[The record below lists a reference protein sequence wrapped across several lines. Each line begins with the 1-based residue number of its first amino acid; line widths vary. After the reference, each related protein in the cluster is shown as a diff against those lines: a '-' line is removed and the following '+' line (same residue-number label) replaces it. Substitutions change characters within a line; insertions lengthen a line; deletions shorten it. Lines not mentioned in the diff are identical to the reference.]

1 MDYNKYHMN
10 IREKLLYGAQFLGI
24 VGILAELFYHKL
36 LLTAVGVILLP
47 LWYRHKRRTLADRRK
62 ERLLLQYKD
71 SLRCVAGAL
80 AAGYSVENAYR
91 EAYQDMKNLH
101 GEDALMCQELQY
113 MIGRVA
119 LNEPIEQLL
128 TDFAY
133 RSGLEE
139 AESFSQ
145 VFAFSK
151 RMGGDQV
158 NIIRRTSDQIS
169 ERILAGQ
176 EIEVLLSAKKL
187 EQKVMNVIPLFILGY
202 VQLTSP
208 DFIAALYGN
217 LAGAAVMTLALLVYG
232 TAIVLAEK
240 IMKIEV

>member
-1 MDYNKYHMN
+1 MNYDEYHMT
-10 IREKLLYGAQFLGI
+10 IRDKIFYGGQFLLMAG
-24 VGILAELFYHKL
+24 VFAELFYHQPL
-36 LLTAVGVILLP
+36 FAIFAVALLP
-47 LWYRHKRRTLADRRK
+47 LWYRYKRRILGDRRK
-62 ERLLLQYKD
+62 EKLLLQYKD

-91 EAYQDMKNLH
+91 EAYQDMKNLY
-101 GEDALMCQELQY
+101 GEDALMCLELQY
-113 MIGRVA
+113 MLSRVA

-128 TDFAY
+128 LDFAH

-139 AESFSQ
+139 VESFSQ
-145 VFAFSK
+145 VFAFAK

-169 ERILAGQ
+169 ERILAKQ
-176 EIEVLLSAKKL
+176 EITVLLSAKKL

-208 DFIAALYGN
+208 EFIAELYGN
-217 LAGAAVMTLALLVYG
+217 LAGGVVMTLALLVYG
-232 TAIVLAEK
+232 TAILLSEK